1 MNRKKKLMTHVL
13 YFGTPGIRP
22 QLQPPPLDDPLL
34 LNPKINIISFDPNLL
49 LSQKIS
55 LEGSRKNSS
64 QDYAEFMKLIDF
76 PTLRFKKV
84 QCGFK
89 SIYILDSKNE
99 MWVVGACNA
108 GQLGISNIFKSKYLI
123 IF

>member
-1 MNRKKKLMTHVL
+1 MTHAL
-13 YFGTPGIRP
+13 YFGTPAFCP
-22 QLQPPPLDDPLL
+22 HLQPAPPDDTLL
-34 LNPKINIISFDPNLL
+34 SNLKINIISFDPTLL

-64 QDYAEFMKLIDF
+64 QDYAEFMKMIDF

-89 SIYILDSKNE
+89 SMFILDSKNE
-99 MWVVGACNA
+99 MWCLGACDA
-108 GQLGISNIFKSKYLI
+108 GQLGISNSI
-123 IF
+123 